1 VCRRVLWS
9 KIDREIAE
17 RSFGHVDLFR
27 FAATETP
34 GSFSCSANA
43 PISDA
48 FVPRT
53 KKFELV
59 GGPWMGSP
67 ACTALAMK
75 NTLTPQAKAVLTT
88 PKRIAIVPTRT
99 YAIGA
104 LLYDS
109 VGQWLINLYGLG
121 DKVEAFRASYSE
133 WGALIIIGKGLT
145 PIRFLRDYLYVPLG
159 GKAI

>member
-1 VCRRVLWS
+1 
-9 KIDREIAE
+9 
-17 RSFGHVDLFR
+17 
-27 FAATETP
+27 
-34 GSFSCSANA
+34 
-43 PISDA
+43 
-48 FVPRT
+48 
-53 KKFELV
+53 
-59 GGPWMGSP
+59 
-67 ACTALAMK
+67 
-75 NTLTPQAKAVLTT
+75 VLTT

-104 LLYDS
+104 L